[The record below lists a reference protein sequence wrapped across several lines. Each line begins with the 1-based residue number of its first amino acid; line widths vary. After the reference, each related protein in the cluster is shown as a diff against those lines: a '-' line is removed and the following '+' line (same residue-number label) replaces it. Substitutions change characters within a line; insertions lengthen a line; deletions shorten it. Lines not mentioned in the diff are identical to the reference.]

1 MNEIPLKAKV
11 IIEVRKKGE
20 LIYRDEKEVDLSKQ
34 LCGEE

>member
-1 MNEIPLKAKV
+1 MNEFPLKAKV

-20 LIYRDEKEVDLSKQ
+20 LVYRDEKEVDLSEQ

>member
-11 IIEVRKKGE
+11 IIEVRKNGE